1 MRRRFTTVGRWILL
15 LVAVGSG
22 VPAGASSDPDAILL
36 FTGAVNGYLDQCGC
50 ARFPLG
56 GLDRRASLATVL
68 RARYRKSELIWLDG
82 GNFFDTPGPAG
93 EVKTRA
99 LVKAMGRLGCAASGV
114 GERDLLMGVPTFLD
128 LTKDAR
134 FPLISTNLVRRSTGE
149 PWLSPGTV
157 VLAGGIRIAV
167 LAVTRENPSFS
178 RPLPDGDELMTDT
191 PASAVARFLPRFRQ
205 GTDMVVVLALLPI
218 DEARLL
224 ARRVPEI
231 DLILGAHGSALTA
244 EAIREGRTT
253 IVYAGNEGKNVAQ
266 VELFADEDGGRPSLV
281 ARVRALGDDLTPDRE
296 MEAFVVESLAAAQEA
311 ERSARTGRP
320 PEGAAVVA
328 RGARYLGP
336 GSCTACHSAVVSD
349 WSETPHA
356 RAWETLQRS
365 PQGGRRNCVVC
376 HVTGFEQPTGFTDA
390 KATPHLL
397 SVGCEACHGPAGD
410 HVAAPSRPYGAISIA
425 TCTSCHTAE
434 MDPSFNFYRDL
445 KAVSHGLR

>member
-1 MRRRFTTVGRWILL
+1 MQQRSTTAGWWILL
-15 LVAVGSG
+15 LVTLGG
-22 VPAGASSDPDAILL
+22 GLPAGASSAPDGILL

-56 GLDRRASLATVL
+56 GLDRRASLAARL
-68 RARYRKSELIWLDG
+68 RAAYPKSALVWLDG
-82 GNFFDTPGPAG
+82 GNFFDTPGPGG

-99 LVKAMGRLGCAASGV
+99 LVEAMGRLGCVVSGV
-114 GERDLLMGVPTFLD
+114 GERDLLMGVPTFLE
-128 LTKDAR
+128 LTKDAA

-157 VLAGGIRIAV
+157 VLVDGMRVAV

-178 RPLPDGDELMTDT
+178 RPLPDGDELVTDA
-191 PASAVARFLPRFRQ
+191 PAAAVTRFLPRFRQ
-205 GTDMVVVLALLPI
+205 GADLVVVLALLSI

-253 IVYAGNEGKNVAQ
+253 IVYAGNEGKNVGQ
-266 VELFADEDGGRPSLV
+266 IELFADPEGGRPSLV
-281 ARVRALGDDLTPDRE
+281 TRVRALGDDLTPDRE
-296 MEAFVVESLAAAQEA
+296 MEAFVVERLAAAQEA
-311 ERSARTGRP
+311 ERNARVS
-320 PEGAAVVA
+320 GAPD
-328 RGARYLGP
+328 GAEAGKGVRYLGP
-336 GSCTACHSAVVSD
+336 GSCTACHSTVVAD
-349 WSETPHA
+349 WSGTPHA
-356 RAWETLQRS
+356 RAWETLQRNAKRV
-365 PQGGRRNCVVC
+365 RRNCVAC
-376 HVTGFEQPTGFTDA
+376 HVTGFEQPSGFTDA
-390 KATPHLL
+390 EATPHLL

-410 HVAAPSRPYGAISIA
+410 HVAAPDRPYGAISIA

-434 MDPSFNFYRDL
+434 MDPAFNYYRDL